1 MPTIDFDPARY
12 PLSVGWEWRQM
23 VGERAGLWA
32 AVHVCTSGLGLG
44 RMGRMDFDAVVA
56 MSPVDSIEAEGL
68 NAVTIPGS
76 VILTVLRAAREAGL

>member
-1 MPTIDFDPARY
+1 
-12 PLSVGWEWRQM
+12 
-23 VGERAGLWA
+23 
-32 AVHVCTSGLGLG
+32 
-44 RMGRMDFDAVVA
+44 MGRMDFDAVVA